1 MLLYYSICMVDREGN
16 TRKIEKILNQLLMP
30 LAVSYGYVKKIARKT
45 KEKIPFV
52 YGEVESLIKSQLVNL
67 EKDRELLHEPDIEK
81 LSGVIT
87 ANIINMLPNLDEK
100 QLNDIIAANSSRSFL
115 DMLTRGLSTT
125 AEKDKD

>member
-67 EKDRELLHEPDIEK
+67 EKDRELLHEPDLEK
-81 LSGVIT
+81 HRGVIIST
-87 ANIINMLPNLDEK
+87 LINK
-100 QLNDIIAANSSRSFL
+100 QTHLN
-115 DMLTRGLSTT
+115 
-125 AEKDKD
+125 